1 MGTSS
6 ATAWTL
12 VRLWL
17 PLFNFVVSNRRRSLE
32 EMLLADGQFRW
43 NRLDNL
49 LREGAKSS
57 DLTADQLWLLAEFVV
72 GL

>member
-1 MGTSS
+1 MQMC
-6 ATAWTL
+6 
-12 VRLWL
+12 RH
-17 PLFNFVVSNRRRSLE
+17 SLE

-57 DLTADQLWLLAEFVV
+57 DLTGDQLWLLAEYVV
-72 GL
+72 RVVQKAARCCQ